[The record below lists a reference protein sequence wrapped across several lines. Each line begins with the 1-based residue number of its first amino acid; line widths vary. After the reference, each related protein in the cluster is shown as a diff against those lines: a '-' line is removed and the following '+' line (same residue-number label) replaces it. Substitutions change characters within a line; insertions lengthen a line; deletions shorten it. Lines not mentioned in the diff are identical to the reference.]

1 MIQYNEWWAF
11 LIVNISR
18 ILPPI
23 DFGARLRGYLYKP
36 FLKNCGKRL
45 MIPLRTHIF
54 NPNRFSVGDN
64 VYLGYCSYYGQG
76 DIYIG
81 DEVLIGPFVSITA
94 TNHLRD
100 QEGSFRTNKLEE
112 KTVVIMSNC
121 WIGAHVAIM
130 AGVTIGEGCIIAAGS
145 VVTKDIP
152 NYVLAAG
159 VPAKIIRSLLKE
171 SHDGGSKNVSEVQ

>member
-1 MIQYNEWWAF
+1 MIRYNEWWAWF
-11 LIVNISR
+11 VVSISR

-23 DFGARLRGYLYKP
+23 DLGARLRGHLYKP
-36 FLKNCGKRL
+36 FFKSCGKGV

-54 NPNRFSVGDN
+54 NPNRLSVGNN

-100 QEGSFRTNKLEE
+100 QKGSFRNKKLEE
-112 KTVVIMSNC
+112 KSVRIMNKC
-121 WIGAHVAIM
+121 WIGAHVSIL
-130 AGVTIGEGCIIAAGS
+130 AGVTIGEGCLIAAGS

-159 VPAKIIRSLLKE
+159 VPAKIIRSIKE
-171 SHDGGSKNVSEVQ
+171 LPREDRNNDSAVQ